1 MARNSNEG
9 MTEGIA
15 AKQTDGRKRRRGK
28 RDAWLVDFISRPR
41 DREADSVQSRRQE
54 ACTRRQNK
62 GASPITLGH
71 AKPPHPHLNFLTENG
86 DAPAFPG
93 FNGRPRR
100 LPRLPN
106 MQAPNQQGIGAAWS
120 PDSGTYR
127 QPPPSYHIPTRQINR
142 GVAATSM
149 VTVLS
154 PHRHRPRSRYGSSH
168 SPTVSF
174 KLASADVVIPSWHLT
189 QLAGNDPADVD
200 SNPR

>member
-93 FNGRPRR
+93 FSGRPRR

-106 MQAPNQQGIGAAWS
+106 MQAPNQQPLALPGLPSRARIVSLPHPTTSQHAKLIVASLPLPWS
-120 PDSGTYR
+120 QPSRRTGTVHVR
-127 QPPPSYHIPTRQINR
+127 VMTRHIPRQY
-142 GVAATSM
+142 
-149 VTVLS
+149 LS
-154 PHRHRPRSRYGSSH
+154 
-168 SPTVSF
+168 
-174 KLASADVVIPSWHLT
+174 
-189 QLAGNDPADVD
+189 N
-200 SNPR
+200 